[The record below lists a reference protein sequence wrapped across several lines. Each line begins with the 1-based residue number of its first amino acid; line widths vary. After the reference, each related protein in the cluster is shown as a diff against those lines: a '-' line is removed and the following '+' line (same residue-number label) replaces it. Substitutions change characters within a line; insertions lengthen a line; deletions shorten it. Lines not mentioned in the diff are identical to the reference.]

1 MERRS
6 RCRSDERREREIER
20 AEERENESV
29 CSAAGWEERERDGGK
44 WVGEVGGV
52 GGFWR
57 ATWPSSG
64 PSTPEPS
71 DGGGSGSVACEGTIH
86 ASTASDGDLPGSVAA
101 SPSIRFRK
109 SVKPLAFL
117 GRNGSCEPC
126 EHAAGREDSS
136 NIYTFFF
143 EKKWIVTPTRV
154 ETKMFFEI
162 EWDKEIMGFL
172 K

>member
-1 MERRS
+1 MRGEREKSRERR
-6 RCRSDERREREIER
+6 REKTSLCALLRDGR
-20 AEERENESV
+20 
-29 CSAAGWEERERDGGK
+29 RERDGGK

-126 EHAAGREDSS
+126 EHAACREDSS
-136 NIYTFFF
+136 NILVLFFR
-143 EKKWIVTPTRV
+143 KKMDCYSYPCR
-154 ETKMFFEI
+154 
-162 EWDKEIMGFL
+162 DKNVLRDRMGQTNHGHF
-172 K
+172 